1 MTTEHDFQK
10 ALDTLPM
17 EIRLNGIGQPS
28 TDLKCRDVE
37 AVDVLLSIRFALRL
51 ADKLLKK
58 EVSVAMLKAGQGYF
72 DQQRDHSGFSAM
84 IEQAVKEIENEIQK

>member
-1 MTTEHDFQK
+1 MTTEHDFKK
-10 ALDTLPM
+10 ALRQHEYTTFPPEL
-17 EIRLNGIGQPS
+17 
-28 TDLKCRDVE
+28 E
-37 AVDVLLSIRFALRL
+37 AHHNAVLFALRL
-51 ADKLLKK
+51 ADKLLKQ